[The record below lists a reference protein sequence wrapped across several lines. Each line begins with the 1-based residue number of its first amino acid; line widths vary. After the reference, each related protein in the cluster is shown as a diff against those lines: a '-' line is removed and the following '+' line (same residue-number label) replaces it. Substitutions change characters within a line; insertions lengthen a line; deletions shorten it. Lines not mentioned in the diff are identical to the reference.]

1 MLVILL
7 PACLSPLL
15 MGEGFS
21 VSPHHPLCFSCP
33 PFPNFSVSLLDVKTG
48 YNTPSCVLK
57 MDVCSLS

>member
-21 VSPHHPLCFSCP
+21 AFPHHPLCFSCP
-33 PFPNFSVSLLDVKTG
+33 PFQIFSVPLLDVKTG
-48 YNTPSCVLK
+48 YSTPSCILK
-57 MDVCSLS
+57 MDVCSLG